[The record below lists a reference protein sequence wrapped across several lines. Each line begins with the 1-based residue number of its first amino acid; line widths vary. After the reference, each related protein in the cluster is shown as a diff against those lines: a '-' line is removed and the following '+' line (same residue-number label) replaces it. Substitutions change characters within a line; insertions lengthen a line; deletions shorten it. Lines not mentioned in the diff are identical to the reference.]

1 MSAEKFGKRIQSLL
15 DIKGKSQS
23 DLARYLGIKSSTVS
37 LWVNGKASPTL
48 DRLDSVARFFRLETK
63 DLFTDTDPSDAAS
76 PHMTV
81 INSSNDIMQ
90 IPFGASVRVDI
101 GTQPD
106 IGDIVLYKSGDL
118 MRFLRLA
125 AYKDG
130 ISVLMSD
137 LDNDPP
143 VIATQES
150 EILGTAT
157 AILLKTKKE
166 PDPAGTES
174 DSFLENKDNF
184 QTPHYNIPED
194 GVQQ

>member
-1 MSAEKFGKRIQSLL
+1 MAFDIGKRIQYLL
-15 DIKGKSQS
+15 DAKDKTQT
-23 DLARYLGIKSSTVS
+23 DLARYLGLKSAAVS
-37 LWVNGKASPTL
+37 QWISGKALPTL
-48 DRLDSVARFFRLETK
+48 DKLEPMAHFFRMTLP
-63 DLFTDTDPSDAAS
+63 DFVSDIDPSDATS
-76 PHMTV
+76 PHITIV
-81 INSSNDIMQ
+81 NDRSDLQQ
-90 IPFGASVRVDI
+90 IPFGAVINVDLGI
-101 GTQPD
+101 RPD
-106 IGDIVLYKSGDL
+106 IGDIVLYKSGDK

-174 DSFLENKDNF
+174 DSLSENKDKF
-184 QTPHYNIPED
+184 QTPHYNTSED
-194 GVQQ
+194 GEQ

>member
-1 MSAEKFGKRIQSLL
+1 
-15 DIKGKSQS
+15 
-23 DLARYLGIKSSTVS
+23 
-37 LWVNGKASPTL
+37 
-48 DRLDSVARFFRLETK
+48 
-63 DLFTDTDPSDAAS
+63 
-76 PHMTV
+76 
-81 INSSNDIMQ
+81 
-90 IPFGASVRVDI
+90 
-101 GTQPD
+101 
-106 IGDIVLYKSGDL
+106 

-174 DSFLENKDNF
+174 DSHSENKDKF
-184 QTPHYNIPED
+184 QTPHYTTSQD
-194 GVQQ
+194 GEQ

>member
-1 MSAEKFGKRIQSLL
+1 MAFDIGKRIQYLL
-15 DIKGKSQS
+15 DAKDKTQT
-23 DLARYLGIKSSTVS
+23 DLARYLGLKSAAVS
-37 LWVNGKASPTL
+37 QWISGKALPTL
-48 DRLDSVARFFRLETK
+48 DKLEPMAHFFRMTLP
-63 DLFTDTDPSDAAS
+63 DFVSDIDPSDAAS
-76 PHMTV
+76 PSMTIV
-81 INSSNDIMQ
+81 NPSNDIMQ
-90 IPFGASVRVDI
+90 IPFGASVRVEI

-150 EILGTAT
+150 EIIGTAT

-174 DSFLENKDNF
+174 DSLPENKDF
-184 QTPHYNIPED
+184 IQTPHYNIPED

>member
-1 MSAEKFGKRIQSLL
+1 M
-15 DIKGKSQS
+15 
-23 DLARYLGIKSSTVS
+23 
-37 LWVNGKASPTL
+37 
-48 DRLDSVARFFRLETK
+48 
-63 DLFTDTDPSDAAS
+63 
-76 PHMTV
+76 
-81 INSSNDIMQ
+81 
-90 IPFGASVRVDI
+90 
-101 GTQPD
+101 
-106 IGDIVLYKSGDL
+106 

-143 VIATQES
+143 VIATQEN

-174 DSFLENKDNF
+174 DSLSENKDNF
-184 QTPHYNIPED
+184 QPPHYNIPED

>member
-15 DIKGKSQS
+15 DMKDKSQS

-48 DRLDSVARFFRLETK
+48 DRLDSIARFFRLETK
-63 DLFTDTDPSDAAS
+63 DLFTDIDPSDAAS

-81 INSSNDIMQ
+81 INSSSDIMQ
-90 IPFGASVRVDI
+90 IPFGASVRVEI

-106 IGDIVLYKSGDL
+106 IGDIVLYRSGDL

-137 LDNDPP
+137 LDNDHP

-174 DSFLENKDNF
+174 DSLSENKDKF
-184 QTPHYNIPED
+184 QTPHYNTSED
-194 GVQQ
+194 GEQ

>member
-1 MSAEKFGKRIQSLL
+1 MASFDLGRRIQNLL
-15 DIKGKSQS
+15 NLKDKSQS
-23 DLARYLGIKSSTVS
+23 DLARYLGIKASTVS
-37 LWVNGKASPTL
+37 QWISGKANPTFDKL
-48 DRLDSVARFFRLETK
+48 ESIAHFFRMSLP
-63 DLFTDTDPSDAAS
+63 DLVSDIDPSDAAS

-81 INSSNDIMQ
+81 INSSSDIMQ
-90 IPFGASVRVDI
+90 IPFGASVRVEI

-106 IGDIVLYKSGDL
+106 IGDIVLYRSGDL

-157 AILLKTKKE
+157 AILLKAKKE

-174 DSFLENKDNF
+174 DSLSENKDKF
-184 QTPHYNIPED
+184 QTPHYNTSQD
-194 GVQQ
+194 GEQ

>member
-1 MSAEKFGKRIQSLL
+1 MASFDLGRRIQHLL
-15 DIKGKSQS
+15 NLKDKSQS
-23 DLARYLGIKSSTVS
+23 DLARYLGIKASTVS
-37 LWVNGKASPTL
+37 QWISGKANPTFDKL
-48 DRLDSVARFFRLETK
+48 ESIAHFFRMSLPDLVSDKDPAET
-63 DLFTDTDPSDAAS
+63 AS

-81 INSSNDIMQ
+81 INSSSDIMQ
-90 IPFGASVRVDI
+90 IPFGASVRVEI

-150 EILGTAT
+150 EIIGTAT
-157 AILLKTKKE
+157 AILLKTKE

-174 DSFLENKDNF
+174 DSLSENKDNF
-184 QTPHYNIPED
+184 QTPHYNTSED
-194 GVQQ
+194 SVQ